1 MRVCRQQYKAR
12 DGKTRESANWY
23 AEVKDHN
30 GRYRRIPGFTDKGA
44 TAELGRQVERL
55 ISLRAVKQPPPPEL
69 SAWLEGMPATFSK
82 RLVGWG
88 ILDQRHAPHGK
99 TLLEH
104 LKDFREAL
112 VNKGGTEMHADIV
125 AARVRNLVQG
135 CRFVHFADISASAVS
150 EFLGT
155 CRRNGLP
162 KHVKRPDGKRSQYV
176 RPMSYQTSNFYLK
189 SFKQFCRWLVA
200 DRRATESPVTHLEGV
215 NVDLDRRHDRRNL
228 TADELCRLLTAAG
241 TGPTH
246 HALDRKSRALL
257 YRVAMETGFR
267 RSELATLTG
276 ACIDT
281 EADVPTISVLPEH
294 TKNRQGVTQ
303 PIRRELASELKRFIE
318 ARGLGSDAR
327 LWPNMTRNTSKMVQR
342 DLKAARDAWLDE
354 AKGAEREKRERSD
367 FLAYVDSS
375 GRFADFHAFR
385 HSFISLITQGGVHP
399 KLAQRLARHSDINLT
414 MSRYSHT
421 LLADEAEALAVL
433 PAFPSTFDAPECD
446 QEALAATGTNDVCRA
461 DRLTVENVLPT
472 RLPKPDAETCTLAQ
486 SNSQLEPE
494 RSFPFEGGRDRE
506 ISRKQRENRRVRS
519 EKESG
524 EAGIRT
530 LGTLAGTLVFETST
544 IGHSVTSPK
553 GPAVGRIILLNANC
567 FQTYE
572 GPEFQGPDSMLN
584 SGRRIRRE
592 RKRSRPDAPR
602 DSPPRESGASSE

>member
-12 DGKTRESANWY
+12 DGKTRQSANWY

-88 ILDQRHAPHGK
+88 ILDQRHAPHGR

-104 LKDFREAL
+104 LKDFRESL
-112 VNKGGTEMHADIV
+112 VNKGGTDMHADIV
-125 AARVRNLVQG
+125 AARVRNVVRG
-135 CRFVHFADISASAVS
+135 CGFVHFAEISASAVS
-150 EFLGT
+150 DFLAT

-176 RPMSYQTSNFYLK
+176 RPMSHQTSNFYLK
-189 SFKQFCRWLVA
+189 SFKQFCKWMVA

-228 TADELCRLLTAAG
+228 TVDELCRLVTAAAN
-241 TGPTH
+241 GPAH
-246 HALDRKSRALL
+246 HGQGGQSRALL

-267 RSELATLTG
+267 RSELATLIP
-276 ACIDT
+276 ACLHSD
-281 EADVPTISVLPEH
+281 ADVPTISVLPEH
-294 TKNRQGVTQ
+294 TKNRQAVTQ
-303 PIRRELASELKRFIE
+303 PIRRELAAEMKRFID
-318 ARGLGSDAR
+318 ARGLASNAH

-342 DLKAARDAWLDE
+342 DLKSARDAWLDE

-375 GRFADFHAFR
+375 GRFADFHALR
-385 HSFISLITQGGVHP
+385 HSYITLITQGGVHP

-414 MSRYSHT
+414 MNRYSHT
-421 LLADEAEALAVL
+421 LLADEAEALDVL
-433 PAFPSTFDAPECD
+433 PSFPSLFDTTHNER
-446 QEALAATGTNDVCRA
+446 QALAATGTD
-461 DRLTVENVLPT
+461 DMTPTVPKAAENVLPKC
-472 RLPKPDAETCTLAQ
+472 LPKLAALGCIPTHSDARLDAE
-486 SNSQLEPE
+486 
-494 RSFPFEGGRDRE
+494 RSIPFEGTGEMKEGRKYRE
-506 ISRKQRENRRVRS
+506 KAGVRPES
-519 EKESG
+519 ESG

-553 GPAVGRIILLNANC
+553 GPAVGRIILLNANR
-567 FQTYE
+567 FQIYE
-572 GPEFQGPDSMLN
+572 GPEFQGRDSMLI
-584 SGRRIRRE
+584 SGRRVRRE

-602 DSPPRESGASSE
+602 DSPPRGSAASSE